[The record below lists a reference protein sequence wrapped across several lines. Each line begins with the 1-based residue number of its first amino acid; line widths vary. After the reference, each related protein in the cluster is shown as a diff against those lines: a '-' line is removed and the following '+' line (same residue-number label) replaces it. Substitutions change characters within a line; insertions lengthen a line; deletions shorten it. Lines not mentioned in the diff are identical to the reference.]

1 MNKDIIES
9 VFHQRGYDEGLLSGK
24 KFTKE
29 KVLEL
34 MDEVIKNYES
44 SDANLKFPAPPI
56 SSHHVMKLKKQVKIN
71 TAKSIKTLIFNDGQ
85 IKNE

>member
-1 MNKDIIES
+1 MSKVDYDA
-9 VFHQRGYDEGLLSGK
+9 GYDEGYNEGLLSGK
-24 KFTKE
+24 KFVQT

-34 MDEVIKNYES
+34 MDEVIKTYES

-56 SSHHVMKLKKQVKIN
+56 SAHHLMKLKKQVKIN

>member
-1 MNKDIIES
+1 MDKHIRES
-9 VFHQRGYDEGLLSGK
+9 VFHQRGYNEGLLSGK
-24 KFTKE
+24 KFTKT

-34 MDEVIKNYES
+34 MDEVIENYES

-56 SSHHVMKLKKQVKIN
+56 SAHHFMKLKKQVQIN